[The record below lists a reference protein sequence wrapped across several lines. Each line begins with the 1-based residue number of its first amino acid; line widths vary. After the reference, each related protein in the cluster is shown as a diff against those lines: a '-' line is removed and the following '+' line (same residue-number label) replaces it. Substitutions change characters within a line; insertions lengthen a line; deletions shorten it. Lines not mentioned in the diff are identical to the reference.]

1 MKTSDIDMRDA
12 FFDEVYNIAKKDRN
26 VIFLTADM
34 GAFSLGRFKK
44 DLPGQYINAGVAE
57 QNMIS
62 IAAGLTLGGKRVF
75 AYGIAPFVT
84 MRCYEQ
90 IKVDLCC
97 MNLPVT
103 IVSVGSGFTYGSD
116 GPTHHATHD
125 IAVMRT
131 LPEIT
136 ILNPS
141 DPIMAS
147 ACARISYGNSGP
159 KYVRVERGK
168 LPLLYSGQNEEFANG
183 LSVLKEG
190 SDMIIIATG
199 IMVHK
204 ALEAADK
211 LSKNSIYAG
220 VVDLYRIKPVNAEM
234 LLEVISRYKKI
245 VTLEENSL
253 LGGIGSIVSELL
265 SDYSVNI
272 PLKRIAAK
280 DFHCYDYGDRDWIN
294 SRLGLDTDGIVG
306 SILNWNSSLHC
317 KEY

>member
-44 DLPGQYINAGVAE
+44 DLPEQYINMGVAE

-62 IAAGLTLGGKRVF
+62 IAAGLTLGGKKVF

-116 GPTHHATHD
+116 GPSHHATHD

-147 ACARISYGNSGP
+147 ACARISYENDGP

-168 LPLLYSGQNEEFANG
+168 LPLLYSEQNEGFANG

-199 IMVHK
+199 IMVHR
-204 ALEAADK
+204 ALEAAER

-220 VVDLYRIKPVNAEM
+220 VVDLYRIKPVNAKI
-234 LLEVISRYKKI
+234 LIDVIGKCKKI
-245 VTLEENSL
+245 VTIEENSL
-253 LGGIGSIVSELL
+253 LGGIGTIISEFL
-265 SDYSVNI
+265 SDYGVHI
-272 PLKRIAAK
+272 PLKRIGTK
-280 DFHCYDYGDRDWIN
+280 DSHCYDYGDRDWIN
-294 SRLGLDTDGIVG
+294 FRLGLDTDGIVD

-317 KEY
+317 KEH